1 MASSAFSRPSTSPL
15 VFSRYCNLSYVGF
28 SNGAPDVCASFAS
41 STTCGVVNVPT
52 DWFRSQRY
60 CETCLSDGSCEDC
73 TTLSAGSGVPQADMV
88 LMISA
93 QDTEAC
99 LSSSSTLAW
108 AVPCQRDQH
117 DRPVLGAVNFAP
129 LQWTCISGP
138 AWEGVQISTAQHEIA
153 HALVS
158 RRRALDSWDR
168 DTILRAPHEI
178 LTRADQRNS
187 TGMLGR
193 QHA

>member
-1 MASSAFSRPSTSPL
+1 M
-15 VFSRYCNLSYVGF
+15 
-28 SNGAPDVCASFAS
+28 CASFAS

-117 DRPVLGAVNFAP
+117 DRPVLGAVNFCPSAMNG
-129 LQWTCISGP
+129 ISGP
-138 AWEGVQISTAQHEIA
+138 AREELQISTAQHEIA
-153 HALVS
+153 HALGFTEES
-158 RRRALDSWDR
+158 IGLMRDR
-168 DTILRAPHEI
+168 DTNSPRTA
-178 LTRADQRNS
+178 RNS
-187 TGMLGR
+187 ETGR
-193 QHA
+193 PEKFNRVCSENS